1 MSKLASLLKTV
12 RDLDPI
18 TSRKV
23 SCMVGAAVGDAC
35 CVRLEWIYSQ
45 DMLNHIIGQEDPVF
59 WKDSH
64 SPYYI
69 LPNGKISGYGD
80 QAVQTLHS
88 MANNAGKFDEIKLL
102 EHYCEYF
109 GDPNSPYQVA
119 LEKRG
124 NWKLSTRNLPVEGL
138 WIQKAV
144 MKMMENYKNGIYPP
158 GAKDGYEH
166 DGLVAFIPLIIQQSP
181 DLDYEEL
188 KSAIRL
194 STQFTFSIGHHLVE
208 AELLSEF
215 IKGSKDDSIQT
226 IRKIRRKFNDT
237 VIAKEIETVER
248 GLAEGIDS
256 KVLVRKFG
264 MACELPG
271 SFMSSL
277 VTIIRAKDYA
287 EGIRETIRCAGAL
300 CARSNFI
307 GACLGAKFGIQ
318 SIPVEW
324 IEKVD
329 GMEQIIE
336 NSLKCFAKKE
346 NN

>member
-1 MSKLASLLKTV
+1 MSKLASLLKIV
-12 RDLDPI
+12 KDLDPI

-45 DMLNHIIGQEDPVF
+45 DMMNHIIGKEDPVF

-80 QAVQTLHS
+80 QAIQTLHS
-88 MANNAGKFDEIKLL
+88 MAENGGKFDEIELL
-102 EHYCEYF
+102 EHYCNYF
-109 GDPNSPYQVA
+109 GDPSSPYQVA

-124 NWKLSTRNLPVEGL
+124 NWKLSTKALPVEGL

-144 MKMMENYKNGIYPP
+144 IKMMENYKSGIYPP

-181 DLDYEEL
+181 DLDYEKL

-194 STQFTFSIGHHLVE
+194 STQFPFSIAHHLVE
-208 AELLSEF
+208 AEILSEF
-215 IKGSKDDSIQT
+215 IKGSEEESIQ
-226 IRKIRRKFNDT
+226 IIKEKFNDT
-237 VIAKEIETVER
+237 LISQEIEKVER
-248 GLAEGIDS
+248 GLADGIDS

-277 VTIIRAKDYA
+277 VTIIRAKNYA

-336 NSLKCFAKKE
+336 NSLKCFAKKDTI
-346 NN
+346 

>member
-1 MSKLASLLKTV
+1 MSKIASLLRKV
-12 RDLDPI
+12 AELDPI

-45 DMLNHIIGQEDPVF
+45 EMMARIIGKEDPVF

-80 QAVQTLHS
+80 QAIQTLQS
-88 MANNAGKFDEIKLL
+88 MANNDGKFDEIKLL
-102 EHYCEYF
+102 EHYCDYF
-109 GDPNSPYQVA
+109 GDPKSEYQIA
-119 LEKRG
+119 LTKRG
-124 NWKLSTRNLPVEGL
+124 NWKLSTAALPVEGL

-144 MKMMENYKNGIYPP
+144 INMMEKHKKGIYPT
-158 GAKDGYEH
+158 GLKDGYEH

-181 DLDYEEL
+181 DLDYEKL
-188 KSAIRL
+188 KSAIKL
-194 STQFTFSIGHHLVE
+194 STQFPYSIGHHLVE

-215 IKGSKDDSIQT
+215 IKGSGDNSIG
-226 IRKIRRKFNDT
+226 IVRDKFLDT
-237 VIAKEIETVER
+237 PVSREIAAVEK
-248 GLAEGIDS
+248 GLADGTDP
-256 KVLVRKFG
+256 KRLVAKFG

-271 SFMSSL
+271 SFMGSL
-277 VTIIRAKDYA
+277 VSIIRAQNYA

-300 CARSNFI
+300 GARSNFI
-307 GACLGAKFGIQ
+307 GACLGAKYGIED
-318 SIPVEW
+318 IPIEW
-324 IEKVD
+324 IERVE

-336 NSLKCFAKKE
+336 NSLKCFANQE
-346 NN
+346 A